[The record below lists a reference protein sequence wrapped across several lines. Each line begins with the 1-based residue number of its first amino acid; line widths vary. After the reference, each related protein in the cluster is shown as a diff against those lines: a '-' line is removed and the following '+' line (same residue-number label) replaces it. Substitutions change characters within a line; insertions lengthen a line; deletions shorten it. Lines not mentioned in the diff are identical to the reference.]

1 MLKKNLTPL
10 YVREKI
16 SNFREVW
23 EKILPI
29 QTKSVK
35 SPIPATRSKTSNG
48 HVNHLEGGGG
58 GVREEADLT
67 PLEMSTINKMAGA
80 RS

>member
-10 YVREKI
+10 YVSEKI

-29 QTKSVK
+29 QSKYSNTVK
-35 SPIPATRSKTSNG
+35 SPIPATPSKTSNG
-48 HVNHLEGGGG
+48 HVNHLEGG
-58 GVREEADLT
+58 
-67 PLEMSTINKMAGA
+67 
-80 RS
+80 

>member
-58 GVREEADLT
+58 GGGGKKL
-67 PLEMSTINKMAGA
+67 I
-80 RS
+80 

>member
-58 GVREEADLT
+58 VREEDLT
-67 PLEMSTINKMAGA
+67 PLEMSSINKMAGA